1 MAQKK
6 ITITYGIVTPESA
19 EAGDFEE
26 TGWVDEE
33 GDPMTPDSEERSE
46 GVTAVD
52 KAVEYLMD
60 HHAIEPSEAGKGASP
75 RWWTDDEYDVNYR
88 TGAVESRDYHL
99 EGFSEKERAEI
110 DREMNRR
117 LGRRYNNNPLKQG
130 WSREVISDNISEMMN
145 KGYPQDQAVA
155 AALSKARKSFRS
167 RHPRGRYPSHLRKPK
182 SNVGRSGR
190 ARKGPKP
197 GHVYGQIGDVNP
209 LDHSG
214 GIVYESEYGEPVIA
228 YTWGL
233 EGLPGVD
240 AYDEDV
246 EAVQLEVYRVPI
258 ADDVLKDDLDWVNW
272 SDVAKTIGMPVSE
285 LKEAARSD
293 NVMARASVYEAVAGY
308 HGWGELDPYPY
319 TKTYGQL
326 EAEWFPGGR
335 LAKSYGRADYPG
347 PLPNPGPDWI
357 TLSYGQLPK
366 KRQFMKQYEAELGE
380 GDYQMLLRGT
390 EDIEA
395 AEGTEF
401 EDAIEREAHFDAD
414 DLWEGVKQLKR
425 KWDRG
430 VEAAGDLA
438 SGILYTLKIE
448 WV

>member
-1 MAQKK
+1 MAGPSAKRLQEFL
-6 ITITYGIVTPESA
+6 GIEREQARGLKVQMDQAYHPIDIEAVLKRADEMA
-19 EAGDFEE
+19 EAYGVEAVRSSNLWHPFFGDAAALYVN
-26 TGWVDEE
+26 TGDVYNGTLLFDVERGKFYATTL
-33 GDPMTPDSEERSE
+33 GDWAEKRS
-46 GVTAVD
+46 
-52 KAVEYLMD
+52 
-60 HHAIEPSEAGKGASP
+60 P
-75 RWWTDDEYDVNYR
+75 W
-88 TGAVESRDYHL
+88 RDL
-99 EGFSEKERAEI
+99 
-110 DREMNRR
+110 NP
-117 LGRRYNNNPLKQG
+117 NPLKRG
-130 WSREVISDNISEMMN
+130 WSREVISENISEMMN